1 MSAADAKRKRVVP
14 DDEQKGAAR
23 ARAFLQE
30 FAALPMDTMDK
41 DEAVRKVRAVA
52 CQGLALSRT
61 SVVSCMSFVKLLM
74 CMKMMLPDRRHG
86 RCSRSWRPTQRASR
100 R

>member
-23 ARAFLQE
+23 ARVFLQE

-41 DEAVRKVRAVA
+41 DDAVRKVRW
-52 CQGLALSRT
+52 
-61 SVVSCMSFVKLLM
+61 
-74 CMKMMLPDRRHG
+74 RRV
-86 RCSRSWRPTQRASR
+86 RI
-100 R
+100 